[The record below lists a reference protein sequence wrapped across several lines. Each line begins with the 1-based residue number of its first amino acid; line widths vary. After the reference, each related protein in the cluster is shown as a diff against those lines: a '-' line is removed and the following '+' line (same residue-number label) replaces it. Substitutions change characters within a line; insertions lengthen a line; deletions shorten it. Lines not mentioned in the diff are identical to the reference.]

1 MSRNSSGSWGG
12 VLKVSVVQRLEAG
25 ECVVCCGPAWLE
37 QQAEKGRLVLRDHPP
52 GLTLWTSSF
61 LY

>member
-25 ECVVCCGPAWLE
+25 RVCGALWSSMAGAQSREREVGP
-37 QQAEKGRLVLRDHPP
+37 
-52 GLTLWTSSF
+52 
-61 LY
+61 